1 MPTVILRGSKNG
13 QRIARLVLE
22 GSSSNPT
29 RQAHLN
35 GDPFEVT
42 DEEFAKLDQRYVLEP
57 ADDKPE
63 DTDVEMSSEPEQGGG
78 SDNDQDES

>member
-13 QRIARLVLE
+13 HKVARLVLE

-29 RQAHLN
+29 RQGTLN

-42 DEEFAKLDQRYVLEP
+42 DEELAKLDLRYMLEP
-57 ADDKPE
+57 ADDKPGITE
-63 DTDVEMSSEPEQGGG
+63 EMSREPEQGGG
-78 SDNDQDES
+78 SDNEQDET